1 MQPTCRHVPPRN
13 GSFSTTTV
21 FSPSSPARI
30 AATYPPGPLPIIA
43 TSYFATLN
51 LPSVGGPSLS
61 LAPPPRPLRARL
73 GFRSRT
79 SVLSPLTL
87 EVTAPRCSYPCLS
100 GRSPA
105 NFEFYQPRTFRA
117 NHACLNSPASLC
129 PPGTL
134 LFASRRRHRV
144 QANVKRIYQPGNG
157 PLLFAHQ
164 DIFPFLLF

>member
-51 LPSVGGPSLS
+51 LPSVGGPFLG
-61 LAPPPRPLRARL
+61 LAPPPRPLRAGL

-79 SVLSPLTL
+79 SV
-87 EVTAPRCSYPCLS
+87 
-100 GRSPA
+100 RSPA
-105 NFEFYQPRTFRA
+105 HAGGCRSAPPLPLLERRQPGKLRILSA
-117 NHACLNSPASLC
+117 VPPASKSSL
-129 PPGTL
+129 
-134 LFASRRRHRV
+134 RV
-144 QANVKRIYQPGNG
+144 FSSCAVRPVDPQFSQL
-157 PLLFAHQ
+157 PLPH
-164 DIFPFLLF
+164 ISGES